1 MIRQI
6 IQLQSSGTDVEGGRS
21 WRWTWLLGAF
31 VGGLLVACA
40 SYYCVTRHS
49 RRAAVLNGLRDEI
62 NAHYGF
68 RQNAPCIDWGPCGRF
83 AKAFR
88 EQWNGRFRE
97 KINIA
102 FVMAPDGSCHH
113 VVVKFPYGS
122 YFDGGN
128 GVLSEPKLLALY
140 GDNDRIEE
148 MVEFDLSLLDRRVG
162 GLNHEHYSWCP
173 NYSDNLTAKV
183 IGKHLALL
191 SSDMNESGSDR

>member
-1 MIRQI
+1 MIRPV
-6 IQLQSSGTDVEGGRS
+6 IQVHSSGTVAKGR
-21 WRWTWLLGAF
+21 RFGRRRWLLGAS

-40 SYYCVTRHS
+40 GHYYVTSQS

-68 RQNAPCIDWGPCGRF
+68 RQNAPCINWGPCGRF

-102 FVMAPDGSCHH
+102 FVMAPDGLCHH
-113 VVVKFPYGS
+113 VVVKLPDGN

-128 GVLSEPKLLALY
+128 GVVSEAKLLALY
-140 GDNDRIEE
+140 DDHDRIEE

-162 GLNHEHYSWCP
+162 GLNQERYAWCP
-173 NYSDNLTAKV
+173 NYSDNLTAEV
-183 IGKHLALL
+183 IAKHLALL
-191 SSDMNESGSDR
+191 ASEVNESGGDR